1 MAKIY
6 VFLADGCEEVEAM
19 TPVDILRRAG
29 HTVCTVSITGKELV
43 TGANGIRLAADALL
57 ENVDGNDG
65 DVFLLPGGMP
75 GTLHLGECAALTSM
89 LKVKYQ
95 EGKRIA
101 AICAAPSVLG
111 ALGFL
116 QGRKAVCY
124 PGMEE
129 KLTGAQVQNVPT
141 VSDGNITTAKGVGAA
156 IDFGLELVRLLD
168 GQEKAL
174 EIKEQIVYPG

>member
-6 VFLADGCEEVEAM
+6 VFLADGSEEVEAL

-29 HTVCTVSITGKELV
+29 HTVCTVSITGNQQI
-43 TGANGIRLAADALL
+43 TGANGIRLVADEILD
-57 ENVDGNDG
+57 NVDGNDG

-75 GTLHLGECAALTSM
+75 GTLHLGACEKLTAM
-89 LKVKYQ
+89 LKEKNQ

-101 AICAAPSVLG
+101 AICAAPTVLG
-111 ALGFL
+111 TLGLL
-116 QGRKAVCY
+116 QGKKAVCY
-124 PGMEE
+124 PGMEDQ
-129 KLTGAQVQNVPT
+129 LTGAEVQDVPA

-168 GQEKAL
+168 GQARAL
-174 EIKEQIVYPG
+174 EIKEQIVYAG

>member
-1 MAKIY
+1 
-6 VFLADGCEEVEAM
+6 
-19 TPVDILRRAG
+19 
-29 HTVCTVSITGKELV
+29 
-43 TGANGIRLAADALL
+43 
-57 ENVDGNDG
+57 
-65 DVFLLPGGMP
+65 MP

-174 EIKEQIVYPG
+174 EIKEQIVYAG

>member
-129 KLTGAQVQNVPT
+129 KLT
-141 VSDGNITTAKGVGAA
+141 
-156 IDFGLELVRLLD
+156 
-168 GQEKAL
+168 
-174 EIKEQIVYPG
+174 